1 MIITI
6 QEVIILLI
14 AVLIEPIKYTSSALL
29 IVSFDALTPSDI
41 GALNILL
48 NGQSVLHNLMF
59 TASSA
64 KYMEPRFPSK
74 THCNHMTIATVRN
87 EFDYVITYI
96 FMKL

>member
-6 QEVIILLI
+6 REVIILLI

-41 GALNILL
+41 GTLNILL
-48 NGQSVLHNLMF
+48 NGDSVLNNLLY

-64 KYMEPRFPSK
+64 EYMEPRFPSK
-74 THCNHMTIATVRN
+74 THCNHMSIATVRN
-87 EFDYVITYI
+87 QFEYAI
-96 FMKL
+96 FMKLS